1 MRLKERGKTS
11 RRKSKSKKEKPVT
24 LSAPVTSTED
34 DIPRPSDVK
43 GKKGKQSFPEE
54 SSKKKPISAETV
66 EDSDGENDNRDVSVQ
81 SKQTLSDG
89 KQILGTVIGQDVAG
103 THVSKSASTTQKTVN
118 PTSPLFPGSRQ
129 IHVDVNKGN
138 STARSENENQ
148 PEILVGDDLSNNEI
162 TIDLDEDEDIR
173 SFPSVSRHQSAEPS
187 NIPLFV
193 DLDSDDGMTSFIPTE
208 GDLIDKPDMDVGD
221 ESTSK
226 KPTISSHRRNRD
238 PYPDTPQKKR
248 DKDSK
253 RVRFSPR
260 PTSPTPGKRRKDL
273 VLGDLQICKPSGLG
287 PMITS
292 ILG

>member
-1 MRLKERGKTS
+1 M
-11 RRKSKSKKEKPVT
+11 
-24 LSAPVTSTED
+24 
-34 DIPRPSDVK
+34 
-43 GKKGKQSFPEE
+43 
-54 SSKKKPISAETV
+54 
-66 EDSDGENDNRDVSVQ
+66 
-81 SKQTLSDG
+81 
-89 KQILGTVIGQDVAG
+89 
-103 THVSKSASTTQKTVN
+103 
-118 PTSPLFPGSRQ
+118 
-129 IHVDVNKGN
+129 DVNKGN
-138 STARSENENQ
+138 STAGSENENQ

-260 PTSPTPGKRRKDL
+260 PTSPTPGSTLGKTKLGRKAEGSRAGRL
-273 VLGDLQICKPSGLG
+273 ANLQALRSGANDHLNSGVEAAPHSSQETVDSIGRGINASPPIPSELSNEDSDEFEQPRPPSFLQSLTRNKGLCYSNL
-287 PMITS
+287 MTIRTAQCTLFYS
-292 ILG
+292 SLAFTR